1 MKHPERLL
9 ARLLLGGA
17 LIVAGPWPDTAGA
30 AGKPLSELDAVYARG
45 LKARDV
51 PTVVAAAKALESA
64 LVDHSDHAGFLLNRA
79 GMLYLRVGSARDARS
94 AFQRAVGFDPK
105 LATAHCGL
113 GRVALEL
120 EGDAAGALPH
130 LEAALRA
137 DSTYTWTYTYM
148 PRALEQVGRAHL
160 KAGAADSARA
170 AFERAVGF
178 DPGLAAAHSG
188 LGRVVFELEA
198 DAAGALPHL
207 EAALRADSTYAQAH
221 YFLARVYLE
230 TGRPG
235 ARQAADRALQY
246 DSRIAPAHLLLA
258 ESHHEEGNLQAAM
271 VYFEKYLELK
281 PAEQTAAL
289 AFARELLKKE
299 KFKEVET
306 LTSLMTYDL
315 ALPLLAQALMAR
327 GNYEGALRAFKI
339 YIESLDPEEQ
349 ALYRDVSL
357 VGLPHEIEAYRATPP
372 DKRAV
377 FLQRFWLRHD
387 PFKASRGAMR
397 RAEHHRRVWHA
408 RTKYGELKWP
418 WDRRGEVY
426 IRYGEPDYRSSSLE
440 PNPNVPPAVESVQD
454 NMAYQLYGA
463 QGVGISYV
471 GPVFPIRTDLGFF
484 LEPSEDLRRD
494 MQMAAIEELNL
505 AVLPPEQ
512 AAAGAAGN
520 PAAAP
525 RELVDLEESP
535 IQAGID
541 LDPEFAIGL
550 SGWKPVTTGHN
561 WASVPWEVWVY
572 AGVGKGLEVA
582 FTDEQN
588 SGMYDYAPV
597 PGVNSQDL
605 KNLDRDPHVGQMA
618 YLRLMQRLTE
628 LAPSTRMGS
637 VAREEPERYSLT
649 GFEPLDFSY
658 DVVTFRGKKAGTE
671 VQVNVGIPIEHVAMP
686 GDTDADVLVNRK
698 VALMDGRYTKVLSLQ
713 QDLEVPVSGRRRD
726 RALLDRVDLLD
737 VLPGAYEL
745 AVQVQRHNTN
755 RLQAYSQKLSVE
767 DYSGERLMLSD
778 LFVAR
783 QVEVAMPAVD
793 PRFVRGKWNI
803 TPLPSHVFNTGQ
815 HVFVFFEIYNL
826 AQDEFG
832 ATRYEVAYEV
842 YSTDESGTSLSR
854 VKTRVLGRSESA
866 VTVRYE
872 QTGTEASVSDY
883 VALDIGEAAPG
894 RRRVRMTVKDLDSGQ
909 QATREGL
916 FWVREAIQ

>member
-1 MKHPERLL
+1 MGDPRWLL
-9 ARLLLGGA
+9 ARLFLCGA
-17 LIVAGPWPDTAGA
+17 LIVAGQWPANAPA
-30 AGKPLSELDAVYARG
+30 AGTPWSELDAVYARG

-51 PTVVAAAKALESA
+51 PAVVAAAKALERA
-64 LVDHSDHAGFLLNRA
+64 LVDHPDHAGLVLNRV
-79 GMLYLRVGSARDARS
+79 GMLYLRVGMAREARS
-94 AFQRAVGFDPK
+94 AFERAVGFDPK

-137 DSTYTWTYTYM
+137 DSTYTWSYTYM

-160 KAGAADSARA
+160 IAGAADSART
-170 AFERAVGF
+170 AFERAVEF
-178 DPGLAAAHSG
+178 DPELAAAHCG
-188 LGRVVFELEA
+188 LGRVALELEGNAA
-198 DAAGALPHL
+198 DALPHL
-207 EAALRADSTYAQAH
+207 EAALRADSTYARAH
-221 YFLARVYLE
+221 YLLARVYQE

-235 ARQAADRALQY
+235 ARQSADRALQY
-246 DSRIAPAHLLLA
+246 DARIAPAHLLLA
-258 ESHHEEGNLQAAM
+258 EAHREEGNVQGAM

-281 PAEQTAAL
+281 PADQAAAL
-289 AFARELLKKE
+289 AFAGELLEKE

-306 LTSLMTYDL
+306 LASLMTNDL

-327 GNYEGALRAFKI
+327 GNYEGALRAFEI

-349 ALYRDVSL
+349 ALYQDVSL
-357 VGLPHEIEAYRATPP
+357 VGLPREIEAYRNTPP
-372 DKRAV
+372 EKRTA

-397 RAEHHRRVWHA
+397 RVEHNRRVWYA
-408 RTKYGELKWP
+408 RTKYGTLKWP

-426 IRYGEPDYRSSSLE
+426 IRYGAPDYRSSSLQ
-440 PNPNVPPAVESVQD
+440 PNPKVPPAVERVQD

-463 QGVGISYV
+463 QGVGISFV
-471 GPVFPIRTDLGFF
+471 GPVFPIRTDLGSF
-484 LEPSEDLRRD
+484 LEPSEDVRRD
-494 MQMAAIEELNL
+494 LQSAVIDELGL
-505 AVLPPEQ
+505 AVFAPDQ
-512 AAAGAAGN
+512 ADPGAGGN

-525 RELVDLEESP
+525 QELVDLEDSP

-572 AGVGKGLEVA
+572 ADVGKGLEVA
-582 FTDEQN
+582 FTDERN
-588 SGMYDYAPV
+588 SGVYDYAPV
-597 PGVNSQDL
+597 PGVSSQDL
-605 KNLDRDPHVGQMA
+605 KNLDKDPHVGQMA
-618 YLRLMQRLTE
+618 YVRLMQRLAE
-628 LAPSTRMGS
+628 LAPSTRIAAVS
-637 VAREEPERYSLT
+637 REEPERFSLT
-649 GFEPLDFSY
+649 AFEPLDFSY
-658 DVVTFRGKKAGTE
+658 DVVTFRGKNDGTE
-671 VQVNVGIPIEHVAMP
+671 VQVNVGIPIENVALP
-686 GDTDADVLVNRK
+686 TDTDNDVVVNRR
-698 VALMDGRYTKVLSLQ
+698 VALMDGRYKKVLALQ
-713 QDLEVPVSGRRRD
+713 LDLDVPVSGRRRD

-737 VLPGAYEL
+737 VLPGEYEL

-767 DYSGERLMLSD
+767 DYSGERLKLSD

-783 QVEVAMPAVD
+783 RVEVAMPGSD

-803 TPLPSHVFNTGQ
+803 TPLPSHVFNAGQ

-826 AQDEFG
+826 AQDDFG

-842 YSTDESGTSLSR
+842 YSTDESGASLSR

-872 QTGTEASVSDY
+872 QTGAEPSVSDY

-894 RRRVRMTVKDLDSGQ
+894 RRRVRMTVKDVNSGH
-909 QATREGL
+909 QATKEGL
-916 FWVREAIQ
+916 FWVRKAPR